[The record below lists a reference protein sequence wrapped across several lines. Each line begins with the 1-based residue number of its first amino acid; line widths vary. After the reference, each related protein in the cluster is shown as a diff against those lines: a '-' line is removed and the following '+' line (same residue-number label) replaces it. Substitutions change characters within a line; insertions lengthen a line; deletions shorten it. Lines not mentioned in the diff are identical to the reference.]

1 MKIDYLSES
10 IKYDAAANELG
21 EIATT
26 LRNKRNRQADEFR
39 REGKEPPQFYD
50 ILIDD
55 VLQLRD
61 KYLDQSSVF
70 FQRYKQLERDFDENA
85 VNGLLCAISVQWA
98 HDYEDALCSKDYN
111 REERIK
117 TLKDEARYVVTDRIV
132 RRIDDARKK
141 FVAIARTHFDEI
153 LEDTK
158 QERERVI
165 ATKRSADYLRPT
177 MRNRCPCCG
186 GGLYAKKIDKN
197 TYQVRCPTCSLF
209 ETIRVVS

>member
-1 MKIDYLSES
+1 MKIDYLAES
-10 IKYDAAANELG
+10 IKFDAAANELG

-26 LRNKRNRQADEFR
+26 LRNKRNRQADEYR
-39 REGKEPPQFYD
+39 LEGKEPPRFYD

-55 VLQLRD
+55 VLQLQN

-177 MRNRCPCCG
+177 MRNRCPCCN

-197 TYQVRCPTCSLF
+197 TYQVRCPTCSMF
-209 ETIRVVS
+209 ETIMVVS